1 MSQKIKIKYKITL
14 IWEMKFSI
22 RAAARQKYL
31 AGGGGG
37 GGWSNVL
44 NFSKFGPKLKRNSF
58 CPVLLTFSKN

>member
-31 AGGGGG
+31 E

-44 NFSKFGPKLKRNSF
+44 NFSKFGPKLKRNFF